1 MNKKG
6 LFPFLLVLLL
16 LFTGVFGFPSDESF
30 GEPSGKEGLKRRKFD
45 FALIGDLLYNAE
57 EEAKFPNLIDDINKE
72 KIAFVVHDGDIK
84 SGSSLCADE
93 VFVNRYELFRTFS
106 HPFIYIFGD
115 NEWTDCHRA
124 NNGGYDPLER
134 LEKLR
139 FIFTQGEESLGQRS
153 LLLERQS
160 NDPQFSK
167 FRENVR
173 WIYGKVV
180 FVGLNVPGSNNNFGR
195 TPEADAEYF
204 ERNAANLIW
213 LRQAFALAAHEKNR
227 GILIIIQANPG
238 FELPPTDP
246 NRTGF
251 NDFLAALEEETL
263 GLKKPVVLVHGDS
276 HDFRIDKPLFGSV
289 SRRRIENFTRVETF
303 GSPDVHW
310 IRGSVDPK
318 DPNLFGFRQE
328 IVEENLVNHTP

>member
-1 MNKKG
+1 MNKKDF
-6 LFPFLLVLLL
+6 FPFSLMLALFLTGMLGSLL
-16 LFTGVFGFPSDESF
+16 GESF
-30 GEPSGKEGLKRRKFD
+30 GEPSSKEGLTTPKFD

-57 EEAKFPNLIDDINKE
+57 EVAKFPNLIEEINQE
-72 KIAFVVHDGDIK
+72 KLAFVVHDGDIK
-84 SGSSLCADE
+84 SGSSLCTDE
-93 VFVNRYELFRTFS
+93 VFENRYALFQTFA

-139 FIFTQGEESLGQRS
+139 VLFTQGDESLGQRT

-160 NDPQFSK
+160 NDPQYGK

-173 WIYGKVV
+173 WIYGNVV

-204 ERNAANLIW
+204 ERNAANLAW
-213 LRQAFALAAHEKNR
+213 LHLSFALAAEKGSE
-227 GILIIIQANPG
+227 GILFIIQADPG

-246 NRTGF
+246 DRTGY
-251 NDFLAALEEETL
+251 NDFLAALEQETIAF
-263 GLKKPVVLVHGDS
+263 KKPVVLVHGDS
-276 HDFRIDKPLFGSV
+276 HYFRIDKPLLGSV

-303 GSPDVHW
+303 GTPDVHW
-310 IRGSVDPK
+310 LRGSVDPK
-318 DPNLFGFRQE
+318 DPNLFSFRQE
-328 IVEENLVNHTP
+328 IVEKNRVNHTP